1 MTAVYPA
8 PVPPQRAPAR
18 LVAAVASRPL
28 IVALV
33 LIAFLTVARLG
44 WSVDSDVASQ
54 LWIAARIHE
63 GADLYRDIIEVNP
76 PLWFWMGIPFE
87 RLGALLHVPAASIL
101 IVSFGFIVTL
111 SLTATERLIRHIPAG
126 PRTIF
131 LAYATLILAAMPW
144 LHVGQ
149 REQIVLIGAVPY
161 AALVAS
167 RREGRHISVALA
179 IAVGIGAAL
188 GFALKHYFL
197 IVPAALEL
205 WLLTGLRSRWR
216 PVRPETLAVA
226 GVGVAYAA
234 ALLIERDYLT
244 RMVPLVT
251 LAYGKFGPQSIW
263 LLFNPY
269 AILAAGLFAFTAAHS
284 LLLLKRSSSTAA
296 ALFIAGLAFAATF
309 VIQFKGWPYHT
320 IPMLGCA
327 SLALAALLAETASP
341 PRLLRILGP
350 ALLALPLA
358 ASASEATHRV
368 PPNPDAIEAVAGL
381 SPGDR
386 VGFLTTDTAVPSS
399 VSLQFG
405 LRDPSRYNGI
415 WMMQAV
421 VENELHG
428 NSDARISAF
437 GREVV
442 ANTVTDYRCRPPKR
456 ILAQRPPPGVRG
468 FDMIAFYSREPA
480 FVELLSHYRVRSR
493 NSLETYE
500 LARPWTPPPAS
511 SCRH

>member
-1 MTAVYPA
+1 M
-8 PVPPQRAPAR
+8 
-18 LVAAVASRPL
+18 
-28 IVALV
+28 
-33 LIAFLTVARLG
+33 G

-54 LWIAARIHE
+54 LWIATRMHE
-63 GADLYRDIIEVNP
+63 GAHLYRDIIEVNP

-87 RLGALLHVPAASIL
+87 RLAALLHVQAATIL
-101 IVSFGFIVTL
+101 IVSFGLMIAL
-111 SLTATERLIRHIPAG
+111 SLAATERLIRHIPPG
-126 PRTIF
+126 RRTIF
-131 LAYATLILAAMPW
+131 LAYGTLVLAAMPW

-161 AALVAS
+161 AALIAS
-167 RREGRHISVALA
+167 RREGRPVPVALA
-179 IAVGIGAAL
+179 IAVGVAAAL

-197 IVPAALEL
+197 VVPAMLEL
-205 WLLTGLRSRWR
+205 WLLSGVGRRWR
-216 PVRPETLAVA
+216 PFRPETLAIV

-244 RMVPLVT
+244 RMVPLVR

-269 AILAAGLFAFTAAHS
+269 AILTAGLLAFTATHG
-284 LLLLKRSSSTAA
+284 LVLLKRSSSTAA
-296 ALFIAGLAFAATF
+296 ALFIAGVAFAATF
-309 VIQFKGWPYHT
+309 VIQFKGWPYHA

-341 PRLLRILGP
+341 PAVLRIIGP

-358 ASASEATHRV
+358 ASASEAAHRV
-368 PPNPDAIEAVAGL
+368 TPNPDAIEAVAGL

-386 VGFLTTDTAVPSS
+386 VGFLTTDTSVPSW

-428 NSDARISAF
+428 DSDPRISAF

-456 ILAQRPPPGVRG
+456 ILAQRPPPAVRG
-468 FDMIAFYSREPA
+468 FDMIAFYSRNAA

-500 LARPWTPPPAS
+500 LESPWTPPPAS
-511 SCRH
+511 SCGH

>member
-8 PVPPQRAPAR
+8 PVPPQRASAR
-18 LVAAVASRPL
+18 LSATVASRPL
-28 IVALV
+28 VLPLILTAL
-33 LIAFLTVARLG
+33 LTIMRLR
-44 WSVDSDVASQ
+44 WTVDSDVASQ
-54 LWIAARIHE
+54 LWIAERIHE
-63 GADLYRDIIEVNP
+63 GAHLYRDIIEVNP

-87 RLGALLHVPAASIL
+87 RLGALFHVQPATVL
-101 IVSFGFIVTL
+101 IVSFGLMVAL
-111 SLTATERLIRHIPAG
+111 SLAATERLIRHITAG
-126 PRTIF
+126 RRTMF
-131 LAYATLILAAMPW
+131 LAYAALVLAAMPW

-167 RREGRHISVALA
+167 RREAREVSIALA

-205 WLLTGLRSRWR
+205 WLLSGIRRRWR
-216 PVRPETLAVA
+216 PFRPETLAIA
-226 GVGVAYAA
+226 GVGLAYAA

-244 RMVPLVT
+244 RMVPLVR

-263 LLFNPY
+263 MLFNPY
-269 AILAAGLFAFTAAHS
+269 AILAAGLFAFTAAHGHLLVRRSAS
-284 LLLLKRSSSTAA
+284 LAA
-296 ALFIAGLAFAATF
+296 ALFIAGVAFAATF

-327 SLALAALLAETASP
+327 SLALAALLAEIAAP

-350 ALLALPLA
+350 AILALPLA
-358 ASASEATHRV
+358 ASVSEATHRA

-428 NSDARISAF
+428 NSNPRIAAF

-468 FDMIAFYSREPA
+468 FDMIEFYSRNPA

-493 NSLETYE
+493 NSLEIYQLET
-500 LARPWTPPPAS
+500 PWTPPPAS
-511 SCRH
+511 GCRD